1 VSSDTPTLQL
11 TFLRP
16 DTGDRFTVSLRLD
29 TFRPL
34 VGELRLARPDL
45 AAAIEDLTLETITLR
60 DGDTAALAVAAR
72 VLLES
77 QLVEDPALERLA
89 EL

>member
-1 VSSDTPTLQL
+1 MADGGETL
-11 TFLRP
+11 
-16 DTGDRFTVSLRLD
+16 TVSLKLD
-29 TFRPL
+29 SFRQL
-34 VGELRLARPDL
+34 VGDVRLARPDL
-45 AAAIEDLTLETITLR
+45 AAAIEDVIAETITLR

-72 VLLES
+72 ILLES